1 MQGIG
6 SENSKLILLY
16 AHMKILT
23 HTRSSSDGSTIE
35 KRSGR
40 CDQHRCAEDKGS
52 STHFKVVADTEEATV
67 LSFSSK
73 IGEML
78 LQF

>member
-6 SENSKLILLY
+6 SEYSKLILLCV
-16 AHMKILT
+16 HVKILT

-35 KRSGR
+35 ERCRR
-40 CDQHRCAEDKGS
+40 CDQHRCAEEKGS
-52 STHFKVVADTEEATV
+52 RSHLKVVAETEEAAV

-73 IGEML
+73 IG
-78 LQF
+78 